1 MAVSTVAEIERAI
14 EALPKEDFEQLA
26 AWFAEKREQTV
37 DDAFEQAIRAG
48 NFDAMAER
56 ALRDHAAGKSRPLDE
71 FLESA

>member
-1 MAVSTVAEIERAI
+1 MSTVAEIERAI
-14 EALPKEDFEQLA
+14 EALPKKDFEQLA
-26 AWFAEKREQTV
+26 AWFAEKRERAV

-71 FLESA
+71 FLDRA